1 MYKVGLYT
9 LGCKVSLYETE
20 AVAESFAE
28 RGFEVCDFNSV
39 CDVYVINT
47 CTVTAESDAKSR
59 KYIRRA
65 IRKNPSAVVIVMGCY
80 SQRDPCAV
88 AKIDGVSAVIGTQDK
103 MKCVE
108 IAEELLNSKFEIRN
122 SKWSSSSNGV
132 ASNLDPNST
141 SLEGQGRGEHC
152 SSESHPHPPQ
162 AVPLPLSWGRLCMG
176 EHCSSGR
183 PEKLISNSEFRIPNF
198 VTPLEGATFEP
209 MCVKN
214 APRTRAYVKIEDGC
228 ECRCTYCAISGARGP
243 VRSKRPEDVI
253 AEVEGLYSRGTL
265 EVVLTGIETGSYG
278 ADFVEKYDLAD
289 LMCELDRRQSCARV
303 RLGSMAPELM
313 KADFVDRICDLKIT
327 VPHFHISM
335 QSGAD
340 NVLRGMKRRYN
351 REMALRNIRHIR
363 EVMPRVMLTADL
375 MVGFPG
381 ESEEDFLDTMR
392 FVSEARLLD
401 AHVFAYS
408 KRAGTPAAEYDG
420 QIDERVKAERSARLI
435 AECRRVQSDLLDSV
449 VAFGEPLSVIFETGR
464 GREYLGHSD
473 SYIEVVAES
482 DRDVKGML
490 LSVIPLRHE
499 NGKIYGKIV

>member
-20 AVAESFAE
+20 AVAESFAA

-65 IRKNPSAVVIVMGCY
+65 IRKNPDAVVIVIGCY
-80 SQRDPCAV
+80 SQRAPEEV

-103 MKCVE
+103 MRCVE
-108 IAEELLNSKFEIRN
+108 IAEKI
-122 SKWSSSSNGV
+122 
-132 ASNLDPNST
+132 
-141 SLEGQGRGEHC
+141 
-152 SSESHPHPPQ
+152 
-162 AVPLPLSWGRLCMG
+162 
-176 EHCSSGR
+176 
-183 PEKLISNSEFRIPNF
+183 ISNSEFRISNL
-198 VTPLEGATFEP
+198 VAPLEGATFEP

-228 ECRCTYCAISGARGP
+228 ECKCTYCAISGARGP
-243 VRSKRPEDVI
+243 VRSKRPEEVI
-253 AEVEGLYSRGTL
+253 SEVEGLYEKGTL
-265 EVVLTGIETGSYG
+265 EIVLTGIETGSYG
-278 ADFVEKYDLAD
+278 ADFDEKYDLAD
-289 LMCELDRRQSCARV
+289 LMCELDRRHSCERI

-313 KADFVDRICDLKIT
+313 KPGFIDRIAGLKIT

-351 REMALRNIRHIR
+351 RRMALDNIRHIR
-363 EVMPRVMLTADL
+363 EMMPGVMLTADL

-381 ESEEDFLDTMR
+381 ETEEDFLDTMR
-392 FVSEARLLD
+392 FVSEAKLLD

-420 QIDERVKAERSARLI
+420 QIPEDIKHRRSAALI
-435 AECRRVQSDLLDSV
+435 AECQRVRDEILSDV
-449 VAFGEPLSVIFETGR
+449 VRARQPLSVILETSKGR
-464 GREYLGHSD
+464 VYQGHSD
-473 SYIEVVAES
+473 SYIEVVTES
-482 DRDVKGML
+482 DTDLRGRLV
-490 LSVIPLRHE
+490 SVMPTHHE
-499 NGKIYGKIV
+499 NGKIYGKII

>member
-1 MYKVGLYT
+1 MNKVGLYT

-65 IRKNPSAVVIVMGCY
+65 IRKNPEAVVIVIGCY
-80 SQRDPCAV
+80 SQRAPEEV
-88 AKIDGVSAVIGTQDK
+88 ARIDGVSAVIGTQDK
-103 MKCVE
+103 MKCVD

-122 SKWSSSSNGV
+122 SKLYGDFDL
-132 ASNLDPNST
+132 ADAKF
-141 SLEGQGRGEHC
+141 E
-152 SSESHPHPPQ
+152 
-162 AVPLPLSWGRLCMG
+162 CM
-176 EHCSSGR
+176 
-183 PEKLISNSEFRIPNF
+183 
-198 VTPLEGATFEP
+198 T
-209 MCVKN
+209 VKN

-243 VRSKRPEDVI
+243 VRSKRPEEVI
-253 AEVEGLYSRGTL
+253 SEVEGLYEKGTL
-265 EVVLTGIETGSYG
+265 EIVLTGIETGSYG
-278 ADFVEKYDLAD
+278 ADFDEKYDLAD
-289 LMCELDRRQSCARV
+289 LMCELDRRHSCERI

-313 KADFVDRICDLKIT
+313 KPSFIDRIAGLKIT

-351 REMALRNIRHIR
+351 RHMALDNIRHIR
-363 EVMPRVMLTADL
+363 EMMPDVMLTADL

-381 ESEEDFLDTMR
+381 ETEEDFLDTMR
-392 FVSEARLLD
+392 FVSEAKLLD

-420 QIDERVKAERSARLI
+420 QIPEDVKHRRSAALI
-435 AECRRVQSDLLDSV
+435 AECQRVRDEILSDV
-449 VAFGEPLSVIFETGR
+449 VAEGKPLSVILETSKGR
-464 GREYLGHSD
+464 VYQGHSD
-473 SYIEVVAES
+473 SYIEVVTEC
-482 DRDVKGML
+482 DTDLRGRLV
-490 LSVIPLRHE
+490 SVMPTHHE
-499 NGKIYGKIV
+499 NGKIYGKII

>member
-65 IRKNPSAVVIVMGCY
+65 IRKNPEAVVIVIGCY
-80 SQRDPCAV
+80 SQRAPEEV
-88 AKIDGVSAVIGTQDK
+88 ARIDGVSAVIGTQDK

-122 SKWSSSSNGV
+122 SKLYGDFDL
-132 ASNLDPNST
+132 ADAKF
-141 SLEGQGRGEHC
+141 E
-152 SSESHPHPPQ
+152 
-162 AVPLPLSWGRLCMG
+162 CM
-176 EHCSSGR
+176 
-183 PEKLISNSEFRIPNF
+183 
-198 VTPLEGATFEP
+198 T
-209 MCVKN
+209 VKN

-243 VRSKRPEDVI
+243 VRSKRPEEVI
-253 AEVEGLYSRGTL
+253 SEVEGLYEKGTL
-265 EVVLTGIETGSYG
+265 EIVLTGIETGSYG
-278 ADFVEKYDLAD
+278 ADFDEKYDLAD
-289 LMCELDRRQSCARV
+289 LICELDRRHSCERI

-313 KADFVDRICDLKIT
+313 KPSFIDRIAGLKIT

-351 REMALRNIRHIR
+351 RRMALDNIRHIR
-363 EVMPRVMLTADL
+363 EMMPGVMLTADL

-381 ESEEDFLDTMR
+381 ETEEDFLDTMR
-392 FVSEARLLD
+392 FVSEAKLLD

-420 QIDERVKAERSARLI
+420 QIPEDVKHRRSAALI
-435 AECRRVQSDLLDSV
+435 AECQRVRDEILSDV
-449 VAFGEPLSVIFETGR
+449 VAEGNPLSVILETSKGR
-464 GREYLGHSD
+464 VYQGHSD
-473 SYIEVVAES
+473 SYIEVVTES
-482 DRDVKGML
+482 DTDLRGRLV
-490 LSVIPLRHE
+490 SVMPTHHE
-499 NGKIYGKIV
+499 NGKIYGKII

>member
-1 MYKVGLYT
+1 MESKRVGLYT

-65 IRKNPSAVVIVMGCY
+65 IRKNPDAVVIVIGCY
-80 SQRDPCAV
+80 SQRAPEEV

-103 MKCVE
+103 MKCVD
-108 IAEELLNSKFEIRN
+108 IAEK
-122 SKWSSSSNGV
+122 
-132 ASNLDPNST
+132 
-141 SLEGQGRGEHC
+141 
-152 SSESHPHPPQ
+152 
-162 AVPLPLSWGRLCMG
+162 M
-176 EHCSSGR
+176 
-183 PEKLISNSEFRIPNF
+183 ISNFEFRISNL
-198 VTPLEGATFEP
+198 VTPLEGASFEP

-243 VRSKRPEDVI
+243 VRSKRPEEVI
-253 AEVEGLYSRGTL
+253 SEVEGLYERGTL
-265 EVVLTGIETGSYG
+265 EIVLTGIETGSYG
-278 ADFVEKYDLAD
+278 ADFDEKYDLAD
-289 LMCELDRRQSCARV
+289 LICELDRRHSCERI

-313 KADFVDRICDLKIT
+313 KPDFIDRISGLKIT

-351 REMALRNIRHIR
+351 RKMALDNIRHIR
-363 EVMPRVMLTADL
+363 EMMPGVMLTADL

-381 ESEEDFLDTMR
+381 ETEADFNDTMR
-392 FVSEARLLD
+392 FVSEAKLLD

-420 QIDERVKAERSARLI
+420 QIPEDVKHRRSAALI
-435 AECRRVQSDLLDSV
+435 AECQRVRDEILSAV
-449 VAFGEPLSVIFETGR
+449 VAEGKPLSVILETSKGR
-464 GREYLGHSD
+464 VYQGHSD
-473 SYIEVVAES
+473 SYIEVVTES
-482 DRDVKGML
+482 DTDLRGRLV
-490 LSVIPLRHE
+490 SVMPTHHE